1 MVAGVILRANSF
13 VLLAIVREIGNGD
26 FICVL

>member
-1 MVAGVILRANSF
+1 MVGAFLRVNSF